1 MDRRLYVLYFT
12 IFIDLVGFGIFIPVM
27 PLYARELQAS
37 ESLVGDIGALF
48 SLMMFIFTPF
58 WGAVSDRI
66 GRKPVIL
73 IAVGISAVSYLIFAQ
88 ATSITLLVISRM
100 LTGVGA
106 GNITAAQAYITDIT
120 RPEQRAKA
128 MGMVGAAFGL
138 GFIFGPPMGSF
149 LYQHLG
155 VEWVGYAGAI
165 FCVVNLIAV
174 LFLPESLQEK
184 ITDTKLRLK
193 PITGTFRALK
203 DARFRDLY
211 IISFIYIGAMS
222 IMQVTVPFFWT
233 DDYGLTKEEIG
244 WMFALVG
251 VSAAVVQGTMIGLL
265 GRIFGENNLMI
276 AGSILLGIGLAMI
289 AFIPPALF
297 LPLSIVSIALLA
309 LGNGC
314 LNPTILAQLSKNAQQ
329 REQGMVLG
337 TNQSF
342 GSLARIVG
350 PALGGRLYEVHHGMP
365 YISSGIIM
373 LGGLYYVYGYR
384 RRKRQAEDR
393 GTAGPLL

>member
-12 IFIDLVGFGIFIPVM
+12 IFIDLVGFGVFIPVM

-37 ESLVGDIGALF
+37 EALVGDIGALF

-73 IAVGISAVSYLIFAQ
+73 IAVALSAVSYVLFAH

-120 RPEQRAKA
+120 KPEQRSKA

-165 FCVVNLIAV
+165 FCLANLIAV
-174 LFLPESLQEK
+174 AFLPESLKEK
-184 ITDTKLRLK
+184 IPGTKLHIK
-193 PITGTFRALK
+193 PVSGTFRALK
-203 DARFRDLY
+203 DGRFRDLY
-211 IISFIYIGAMS
+211 IISFIFIGAMS
-222 IMQVTVPFFWT
+222 MMQMTVPFFWT
-233 DDYGLTKEEIG
+233 DDYGLDKEQIG
-244 WMFALVG
+244 WMFAAVG
-251 VSAAVVQGTMIGLL
+251 VSSAIVQGGMIGWLQ
-265 GRIFGENNLMI
+265 RFFGENNLLI

-289 AFIPPALF
+289 AFIPPSLF
-297 LPLSIVSIALLA
+297 LPLSIVSIALMA

-314 LNPTILAQLSKNAQQ
+314 LNPTILSQLSRNAEQ

-350 PALGGRLYEVHHGMP
+350 PALGGRLYELHHGMP
-365 YISSGIIM
+365 YITAGLIM
-373 LGGLYYVYGYR
+373 LGALYYVHGYR
-384 RRKRQAEDR
+384 RRKMEAE
-393 GTAGPLL
+393 ANPGPLL